1 MGSGREHGAGVG
13 GGTLRRRRGASPRR
27 PAPALSSR
35 GGRPHLRPPPS
46 PSQSGDT
53 ALDMAKERKHT
64 EVIGILENAPADA
77 AQATKPTAKMASAT
91 KPAAAKRPAVKKTVA
106 KKTIAKNPAAAKK
119 KPVAKGGCGPLA
131 RHGRRKPT
139 EPIVPPRRRPL
150 TTRTTTSSTSRPE
163 NS

>member
-1 MGSGREHGAGVG
+1 MW
-13 GGTLRRRRGASPRR
+13 
-27 PAPALSSR
+27 
-35 GGRPHLRPPPS
+35 GGRPASRQLTRTALHLAADNGHAPCVESLLKARADAS
-46 PSQSGDT
+46 LKDKDGQT
-53 ALDMAKERKHT
+53 ALDIAKERKHT